1 LLGSIRRSILEVR
14 TRRAGEDAMLWI
26 WLTLAVIAL
35 VALRYVAD
43 SRDGQDRNPFAP
55 RGSTARNAPCGPT
68 GDYRRPH
75 TPADDLAA
83 VARAARAALQRIR
96 WAVTR

>member
-1 LLGSIRRSILEVR
+1 
-14 TRRAGEDAMLWI
+14 MLWI
-26 WLTLAVIAL
+26 WLTLALIAL

-55 RGSTARNAPCGPT
+55 RGSVACNAPSGPT
-68 GDYRRPH
+68 GGYRRPH

-83 VARAARAALQRIR
+83 VARAARTALHRIR